1 MTRLPKD
8 WREFIELLNSHQ
20 VDYLIVGAFALAFHG
35 HPRSTGDIDILV
47 RPTAENAARIEKVIS
62 GFGFASTG
70 LSAQDFQS
78 AGRVVQLGQSPN
90 RIDLITSLS
99 GVDFD
104 EAWDNRV
111 AAEVDSLPLFF
122 IGIEELAKNKR
133 ATDRPQDRADLEALG
148 LR

>member
-35 HPRSTGDIDILV
+35 RPRSTGDIDILV